1 MRLVLADASLVVQG
15 RSYEGLPL
23 LVGTDG
29 HAVEPAQ
36 SFLWDELAAN
46 GRAQS
51 DSSFAIFNLIL
62 SYHSQ
67 FSYYSTNSRL
77 RLMRWTNFT
86 EVKTTRQ
93 GYEAISPTGAEFADN
108 FWLSWDERGPAHSI
122 PFDTDSHH
130 ASVPPRFSADG
141 RYLART
147 TLEGVILLVHREE
160 VRRRFATLGFK
171 VRP

>member
-1 MRLVLADASLVVQG
+1 MFLIFIRNTNSVVLAREPDSARSGIERAAAAYLNDFAKMRSLG
-15 RSYEGLPL
+15 GLY
-23 LVGTDG
+23 
-29 HAVEPAQ
+29 
-36 SFLWDELAAN
+36 
-46 GRAQS
+46 
-51 DSSFAIFNLIL
+51 IL